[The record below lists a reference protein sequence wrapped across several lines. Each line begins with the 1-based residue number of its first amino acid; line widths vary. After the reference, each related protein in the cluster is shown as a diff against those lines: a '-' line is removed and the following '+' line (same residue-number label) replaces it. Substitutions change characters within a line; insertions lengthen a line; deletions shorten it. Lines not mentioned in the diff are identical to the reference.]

1 MGGGQQEITKL
12 PTESR
17 LTSGNL
23 ADFPH
28 EVSEA
33 LSLDS
38 IVCLDSNMAPL
49 GLMPW
54 PRPSP
59 PGALTEL

>member
-28 EVSEA
+28 EVSAA
-33 LSLDS
+33 LGLDS
-38 IVCLDSNMAPL
+38 SLS
-49 GLMPW
+49 GF
-54 PRPSP
+54 
-59 PGALTEL
+59 